1 MQWLS
6 LALLAVNAF
15 IPSVYA
21 IPGKFC
27 ECTGKPSDNKQD
39 LINLTQQCCG
49 KTTFPPFQVLAGNLD
64 TKLNQCDY
72 SNNVQFGTLQPE
84 DASKAYA
91 ACCSATSGQKLEAA
105 CRFSRL

>member
-1 MQWLS
+1 MQWLP

-21 IPGKFC
+21 IPGA
-27 ECTGKPSDNKQD
+27 G
-39 LINLTQQCCG
+39 
-49 KTTFPPFQVLAGNLD
+49 TFD

-72 SNNVQFGTLQPE
+72 SNNVQLGTLQPE
-84 DASKAYA
+84 DASKSYA

>member
-1 MQWLS
+1 MQWLP

-21 IPGKFC
+21 IPG
-27 ECTGKPSDNKQD
+27 
-39 LINLTQQCCG
+39 
-49 KTTFPPFQVLAGNLD
+49 
-64 TKLNQCDY
+64 LNQCDY

-84 DASKAYA
+84 DASKSYA